1 MEIEETREGDV
12 VVLAPHG
19 KLDPAAEA
27 PFERKL
33 KEFLDGQPRFVV
45 VDFGKV
51 DYVSGG
57 ALRALLLTQRR
68 LTPRGG
74 RLVLCRLNDVV
85 HQAFAISGFDRV
97 FVMMPSR
104 AEAVAEAAPAGEYA
118 AATPAAQAADSAEA
132 RRARIAA
139 VAIPLLAGDAAP
151 TAAFAP
157 DPAPLRAGL
166 GERVRPLLVGP
177 AA

>member
-1 MEIEETREGDV
+1 M

-19 KLDPAAEA
+19 KLDTAAEA

-74 RLVLCRLNDVV
+74 RLVLCRLSEVV

-97 FVMMPSR
+97 FVMMPTR
-104 AEAVAEAAPAGEYA
+104 AEAVAEAGPAGA
-118 AATPAAQAADSAEA
+118 SAEA
-132 RRARIAA
+132 GAAAPAVAASEAKLARIAA
-139 VAIPLLAGDAAP
+139 LALPLLAGDRGAPVTIAFAAP
-151 TAAFAP
+151 
-157 DPAPLRAGL
+157 PAPLRAGL
-166 GERVRPLLVGP
+166 VDRVRPLLAGP
-177 AA
+177 IA